1 MGLDINGIKFL
12 LYARQS
18 GVSFAE
24 TATIGRQSML
34 IDEDALA
41 GVLAKAGE
49 GEATSRASEF
59 TASNGYAEPFLQFL
73 GAEEIVS
80 YDASDYEDASV
91 VHDLNLPIG
100 DEHKERFSVVL
111 DGGTLE
117 HVFNYPQA
125 IRNCM
130 DMVRPG
136 GHFLGITPTN
146 NHLGHGFYQFS
157 PELFFR
163 IFSELNG
170 FELEQLLIFE
180 EVQDCDWYEISD
192 PDTVRERVTLV
203 NEEPTMLLII
213 ARRTEVKPVFAN
225 PPQQSDYFAI
235 WNSHQRSEVAGI
247 AGMDNFRR
255 TGLSRLTYGA
265 WKKIQRGVNRRF
277 GILGNRDKH
286 FKKIDPFSS

>member
-1 MGLDINGIKFL
+1 MGLDINGTKFL
-12 LYARQS
+12 LYSRNR

-24 TATIGRQSML
+24 TATVGRQSML
-34 IDEDALA
+34 IGEDALA

-49 GEATSRASEF
+49 KDAASKASEF
-59 TASNGYAEPFLQFL
+59 TGANGYAEPFLRSL
-73 GAEEIVS
+73 GAESIVS
-80 YDASDYEDASV
+80 FDASDYEGATV
-91 VHDLNLPIG
+91 VSDLNLPIG

-125 IRNCM
+125 IKNCM
-130 DMVRPG
+130 EMVRPG
-136 GHFLGITPTN
+136 GHFLSITPTN

-163 IFSELNG
+163 IFSGANG
-170 FELEQLLIFE
+170 FELEQTLIFE
-180 EVQDCDWYEISD
+180 EIQDCDWYEVTD
-192 PDTVRERVTLV
+192 PDTVHERVTLV

-213 ARRTEVKPVFAN
+213 AKRIEVKPIFEK

-235 WNSHQRSEVAGI
+235 WSTHEKGEAAGVAGI
-247 AGMDNFRR
+247 DNSKKKGI
-255 TGLSRLTYGA
+255 TRLVYGA

-277 GILGNRDKH
+277 GILGSREKH
-286 FKKIDPFSS
+286 FKKIDPFS